1 MKEWIDSV
9 NPTQEERRQLSIVCL
24 NPLDEIL
31 KHEKVKPPVTD
42 APAAGGT
49 AGWVRTD
56 SNDIEKSWWASC
68 GQRGGGR
75 QEDLRAPCLSGLLE
89 GFVKQGTI
97 SQ

>member
-1 MKEWIDSV
+1 MSV
-9 NPTQEERRQLSIVCL
+9 VCL

-31 KHEKVKPPVTD
+31 KHRKVKPPVTD

-56 SNDIEKSWWASC
+56 LNDIEKSWWANC

-75 QEDLRAPCLSGLLE
+75 QEDLGVPCPSAGLSGLLE
-89 GFVKQGTI
+89 GFMKQGTI
-97 SQ
+97 SQKQVASPRVL